1 MLKILNKRHINKGE
15 SFSNRDVLV
24 GVVKNKEQYEININ
38 NNFYHIPAKR
48 LYLLDLPINYVALF
62 KSEKS
67 FDVAEAGVFVYGRV
81 TKITK
86 LKRCEITESPSLSD
100 KEYYRIDVESWK
112 KLKTPIKSQEISPV
126 HILTTKYLLH
136 NAKTVPE
143 LYMLSSQELKLYRR
157 LYELCNTPN
166 IRLFKKFT
174 HRGIKIGFSRE
185 FIEVIYPNTEH
196 RRYNRRSFYKRPYL
210 LFKFINAH

>member
-1 MLKILNKRHINKGE
+1 MFKIFNKRHINKSE

-24 GVVKNKEQYEININ
+24 GVVKNKEQYDININ

-67 FDVAEAGVFVYGRV
+67 FGVSEAGVFVYGRV
-81 TKITK
+81 IKITK
-86 LKRCEITESPSLSD
+86 VKRCEITESPRQSHE
-100 KEYYRIDVESWK
+100 EYYRIDVESWK
-112 KLKTPIKSQEISPV
+112 KLKTPIKSQEILPI

-143 LYMLSSQELKLYRR
+143 LYMLSNNELKLYRR
-157 LYELCNTPN
+157 LYELCNTPHIN
-166 IRLFKKFT
+166 TFKKFT
-174 HRGIKIGFSRE
+174 HRGVKIGFSRD
-185 FIEVIYPNTEH
+185 FIEVIYPDTEH
-196 RRYNRRSFYKRPYL
+196 RRFNRQNFYQRPYT
-210 LFKFINAH
+210 LFTIINGH